1 MDDQNFNLDAIKII
15 LQHSIKLKNSQKI
28 CDCVFDGQ
36 QALDKVIENCLLNKN
51 KICDYK
57 LILMDLN
64 MPNMD
69 GYESTQRIR
78 AFLEVH
84 GIQ

>member
-1 MDDQNFNLDAIKII
+1 MII
-15 LQHSIKLKNSQKI
+15 LKHSIKIKNCQEI

-36 QALDKVIENCLLNKN
+36 QALDKVIDNCFSHSNKR
-51 KICDYK
+51 CDYK

-69 GYESTQRIR
+69 GYESTVRIR
-78 AFLEVH
+78 EFLNLH
-84 GIQ
+84 SLN